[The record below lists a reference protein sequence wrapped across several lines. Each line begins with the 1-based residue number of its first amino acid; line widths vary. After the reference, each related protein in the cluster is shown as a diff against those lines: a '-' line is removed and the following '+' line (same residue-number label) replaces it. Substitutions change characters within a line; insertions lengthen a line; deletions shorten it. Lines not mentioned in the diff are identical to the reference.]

1 MCAVGLCVH
10 VWWGSVCTCVQWGCV
25 HVCAV
30 GLCVCVCA
38 MGLCVRVCAVGLC
51 VRVCGGALC
60 SCAHVCM
67 SVYGVGGVKRAPPVK
82 ASKETTTIVW
92 GKDDMLQA
100 WSEEWL
106 KEF

>member
-1 MCAVGLCVH
+1 MGVCARVCGGAVCACVVGL
-10 VWWGSVCTCVQWGCV
+10 CV

-30 GLCVCVCA
+30 GLCACVCGGALCVCVCDGA
-38 MGLCVRVCAVGLC
+38 LCA
-51 VRVCGGALC
+51 RVCGGALC